1 MIHRQASTRTT
12 PQQHALG
19 EGWSPKGEASAATR
33 EGGKRTGQVETAD
46 APTPPHGME
55 CMKTRLYTWQVLK
68 IAAMTSLTQFVNVS

>member
-1 MIHRQASTRTT
+1 MPWGKGGPPKEKQVLLPEKVGKELDRWK
-12 PQQHALG
+12 QQ
-19 EGWSPKGEASAATR
+19 T
-33 EGGKRTGQVETAD
+33 